1 MQALF
6 SGHSALSE
14 TLTVSKTGDRTIYY
28 TQQIYTTVCEVNLED
43 TSVALRAQLVSN

>member
-6 SGHSALSE
+6 SGRSALSE
-14 TLTVSKTGDRTIYY
+14 TLTVTKTEDRTVCN